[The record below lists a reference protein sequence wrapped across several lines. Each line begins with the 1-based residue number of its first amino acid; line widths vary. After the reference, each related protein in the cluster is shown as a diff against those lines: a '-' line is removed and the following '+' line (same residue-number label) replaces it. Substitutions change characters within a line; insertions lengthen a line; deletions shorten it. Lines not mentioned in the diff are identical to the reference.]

1 MARLSKDTC
10 DSIISLLD
18 AGFST
23 RQIGRKLGVSNFSV
37 HKIREKYRPD
47 AERSRGGRPA
57 KITATEQRRLAR
69 LIASG
74 QVTTAVQLKNL
85 HNLHAR
91 TAVCANTVRRAL
103 KNCGLRPI
111 NRPKKP
117 RLIPRH
123 KALRLQFARR
133 YQHWTNEDWKR
144 VVWSDETKVNRI
156 GSDGCRWAWIKPNSL
171 LKDQHVKN
179 TVKFGGGNLMLW
191 GCMTARG
198 VGYACRIDGG
208 MNADLYVGILN
219 DEFLATLRYYK
230 LEPEDIVFQH
240 DNDPKHTSRKATEWL
255 KMKEIEVLDWPPQSP
270 DLNPIEHLWQHLK
283 GRLSTYESEPS
294 SISELWCR
302 VESEWNKIPVQVCT
316 ELIESMPRRV
326 DAVLKARGGHTKY

>member
-1 MARLSKDTC
+1 
-10 DSIISLLD
+10 
-18 AGFST
+18 
-23 RQIGRKLGVSNFSV
+23 
-37 HKIREKYRPD
+37 
-47 AERSRGGRPA
+47 
-57 KITATEQRRLAR
+57 
-69 LIASG
+69 
-74 QVTTAVQLKNL
+74 
-85 HNLHAR
+85 LHAG
-91 TAVCANTVRRAL
+91 TTVCANTVRRAL

-133 YQHWTNEDWKR
+133 YQHWTKEDWKR
-144 VVWSDETKVNRI
+144 VVWSDETKINRI
-156 GSDGCRWAWIKPNSL
+156 GSDGRRWAWIKPNSL

-179 TVKFGGGNLMLW
+179 TVKLGGGNLMLW

-198 VGYACRIDGG
+198 VGYTCRIDGG

-219 DEFLATLRYYK
+219 DEFLATLRYYE

-270 DLNPIEHLWQHLK
+270 DLNPIGHLWQHLK

-302 VESEWNKIPVQVCT
+302 VESGWNKIPVRVCA
-316 ELIESMPRRV
+316 ELIESMPRRI